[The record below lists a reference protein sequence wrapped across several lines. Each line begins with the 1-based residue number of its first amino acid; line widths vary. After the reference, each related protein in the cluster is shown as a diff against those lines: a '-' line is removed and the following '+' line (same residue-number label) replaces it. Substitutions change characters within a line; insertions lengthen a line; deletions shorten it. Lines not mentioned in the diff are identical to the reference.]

1 MRTFA
6 PKSSSSPFTP
16 TEPQE
21 DSTAPEEAFPN
32 TNGSHNTP
40 ASNAPPATSTTS
52 AEDRLSTIRDLLVG
66 DQIEVLNDRFATLE
80 NSLQAHSTELV
91 DQIKSKFEAAYNL
104 YKVELDDMG
113 NSVKTLKTN
122 QEETTSDLKRI
133 DERLTQIDKKYEDL
147 KTDLSRQTS
156 ELYDEISKN
165 VDQFTTV
172 MKNQYEELAA
182 RMVTKTDLANLFG
195 NLSAAAANPQAVV
208 DQNTGI
214 NQNT

>member
-1 MRTFA
+1 
-6 PKSSSSPFTP
+6 
-16 TEPQE
+16 
-21 DSTAPEEAFPN
+21 
-32 TNGSHNTP
+32 
-40 ASNAPPATSTTS
+40 
-52 AEDRLSTIRDLLVG
+52 
-66 DQIEVLNDRFATLE
+66 
-80 NSLQAHSTELV
+80 
-91 DQIKSKFEAAYNL
+91 
-104 YKVELDDMG
+104 MG